1 MDDGAKD
8 INEALQLLE
17 MMKEDG
23 ITDVI
28 ATPHFYADSDNLDE
42 FKMRTEEAYKALCS
56 AAQGKDLPCVY
67 LGCEV
72 LYFRYLGTSEAVTD
86 FCLNGS
92 HYLLLELT
100 DDCITD
106 SLFEDLISLKNKSGI
121 IPIIAH
127 IERYYKSP
135 SFKKL
140 LKFVKSEN
148 IPTQVNA
155 SSLFSPYFRKVS
167 AKLIKK
173 GYVNYLATDSHSV
186 DARPPK
192 MKNALKHIT
201 EKLGE
206 DYAKGLVFNSQALLE
221 DITQKGDTY
230 EKQNA

>member
-42 FKMRTEEAYKALCS
+42 FKTRIEEAYKALSS

-106 SLFEDLISLKNKSGI
+106 SLFEDLISLKNKS
-121 IPIIAH
+121 
-127 IERYYKSP
+127 
-135 SFKKL
+135 
-140 LKFVKSEN
+140 V
-148 IPTQVNA
+148 
-155 SSLFSPYFRKVS
+155 
-167 AKLIKK
+167 
-173 GYVNYLATDSHSV
+173 
-186 DARPPK
+186 
-192 MKNALKHIT
+192 
-201 EKLGE
+201 
-206 DYAKGLVFNSQALLE
+206 
-221 DITQKGDTY
+221 
-230 EKQNA
+230 